1 MKHLLVPTDFSENA
15 QGAMIYAIQLAA
27 VLKAK
32 LFFYHA
38 TGRVIPRIADEKQY
52 KEYRDAYLA
61 DHRASL
67 QKNVWAVYHELGIE
81 AMANQVELVVQE
93 GDFLYHIHD
102 AIREHQIDL
111 VVMGTHGATGL
122 KRWFLGS
129 NAAEVFENAVCP
141 VLTVPAEFRYSPIK
155 RIGYATDLIEFTD
168 EFRQIVEFAR
178 RFKAQITLFHV
189 YPIFPEQVN
198 LARMDKS
205 AVISE
210 LNARFGYDQI
220 DLELIR
226 TEDDNELEDG
236 IELFVKQFAPSLLVM
251 FSRERNWFDRIL
263 APSNTKELVMT
274 AQVPLLAF
282 KQ

>member
-1 MKHLLVPTDFSENA
+1 
-15 QGAMIYAIQLAA
+15 MIYAIQMAA
-27 VLKAK
+27 VLKAR

-38 TGRVIPRIADEKQY
+38 TGRVIPHVADNKQF
-52 KEYRDAYLA
+52 EAYREAYLA
-61 DHRASL
+61 EHRAHL
-67 QKNVWAVYHELGIE
+67 QKNVRAVYHELGIE
-81 AMANQVELVVQE
+81 VLAEQAELVVQE
-93 GDFLYHIHD
+93 GDFLYQVHD

-129 NAAEVFENAVCP
+129 NAAEVFENAACP
-141 VLTVPAEFRYSPIK
+141 VLTVPAGFRYSPIK
-155 RIGYATDLIEFTD
+155 RIGYATDLITVTD
-168 EFRQIVEFAR
+168 DFRQLVDFAR
-178 RFKAQITLFHV
+178 QFKAQLTLFHV
-189 YPIFPEQVN
+189 HPIFPEQVN
-198 LARMDKS
+198 LARMDK
-205 AVISE
+205 AALLSE

-220 DLELIR
+220 GLELIR

-251 FSRERNWFDRIL
+251 FSRDRTWFDRMFD
-263 APSNTKELVMT
+263 PSNTKELVMT